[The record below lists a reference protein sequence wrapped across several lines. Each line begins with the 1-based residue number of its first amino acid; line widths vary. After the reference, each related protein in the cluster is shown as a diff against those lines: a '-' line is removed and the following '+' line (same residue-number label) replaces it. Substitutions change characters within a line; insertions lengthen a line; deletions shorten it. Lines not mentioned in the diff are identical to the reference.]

1 MKLGFKDVR
10 LALAAS
16 DSSSVPLPFGAALRD
31 VFLEAIAG
39 GLGDAD
45 WSAISEVAQRRA
57 HLPRDAAAKA

>member
-1 MKLGFKDVR
+1 
-10 LALAAS
+10 
-16 DSSSVPLPFGAALRD
+16 LPFGAALRD